1 MCCLFGLM
9 DYGQNLS
16 GKEKAKL
23 LTILGQECEE
33 RGTDATG
40 YAYNAGERLNI
51 YKRPLPARKMR
62 LFVPEDTIAV
72 MGHTRMTTQG
82 SEKRNRNNHP
92 FLGETDKGKF
102 ALAHNGVLSNDVSL
116 RKRLHLP
123 KTRIETDS
131 YIAVQLLE
139 SENKLDFAS
148 LRYMAETISG
158 SFTITV
164 LDERDSLYIVKGDN
178 PFCLIHLPNR
188 GLYLYAS
195 TESILARAFRRMDIP
210 ETPEKIPLD
219 TGDILRIDRQGRI
232 EQSSFDASGLWLWG
246 YGSRGFCDHGV
257 YGGAAELLT
266 ERDSYLDELKSVA
279 ACYGLSEKAIDRLLT
294 SGFSTDEIEEFIYCS
309 CGEM

>member
-23 LTILGQECEE
+23 LTILSRECEE

-40 YAYNAGERLNI
+40 YAYNSGGRLNI

-62 LFVPEDTIAV
+62 LFVPEDAAAI

-82 SEKRNRNNHP
+82 SEKRNHNNHP
-92 FLGETDKGKF
+92 FLGETDGGKF

-164 LDERDSLYIVKGDN
+164 LDERNSLYIVKGDN
-178 PFCLIHLPNR
+178 PLCLIHLPKR
-188 GLYLYAS
+188 GFYLYAS
-195 TESILARAFRRMDIP
+195 TENILARAFRRMDLS
-210 ETPEKIPLD
+210 ETPEKIQLD
-219 TGDILRIDRQGRI
+219 TGDILRIDRRGRM
-232 EQSSFDASGLWLWG
+232 ERGSFDASGLWLWG
-246 YGSRGFCDHGV
+246 YGMGAYPCSV
-257 YGGAAELLT
+257 YGGAVEPLN
-266 ERDSYLDELKSVA
+266 ERNSYLDELKSVA